1 MFLAM
6 KEKWLTLDYPQYN
19 LVWDGQL
26 IAEKVIYFNRE
37 ENDTR
42 MLVGLGGGREW
53 ERVGEWEEWEEHF
66 TPQRLEVYQV

>member
-19 LVWDGQL
+19 LVWDSQL

-37 ENDTR
+37 ENDTH
-42 MLVGLGGGREW
+42 MLVGLGGGTEW
-53 ERVGEWEEWEEHF
+53 ERVGEWEEHD
-66 TPQRLEVYQV
+66 TLLPKD

>member
-37 ENDTR
+37 ENDTH
-42 MLVGLGGGREW
+42 MLVGLGGGT
-53 ERVGEWEEWEEHF
+53 EWEEHD
-66 TPQRLEVYQV
+66 TLLPKD